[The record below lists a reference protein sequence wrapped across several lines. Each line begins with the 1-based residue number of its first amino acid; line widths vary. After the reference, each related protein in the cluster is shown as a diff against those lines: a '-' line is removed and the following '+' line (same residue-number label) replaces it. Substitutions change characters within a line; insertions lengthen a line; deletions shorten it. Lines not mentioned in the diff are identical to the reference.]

1 MHFAFQN
8 SVFDGPIFSAFNAS
22 VYCTTKKTHE
32 RESHIHAVESADKKG
47 RTFHPVISDRMKS
60 NSKVIHFPIEKS
72 IGKCIEKYIENFSL
86 KNALKNALKNRGFKT
101 NEKSTAR
108 RRKIVRAP
116 KIAMRQ
122 FPHANL

>member
-1 MHFAFQN
+1 
-8 SVFDGPIFSAFNAS
+8 
-22 VYCTTKKTHE
+22 
-32 RESHIHAVESADKKG
+32 
-47 RTFHPVISDRMKS
+47 MKS

-108 RRKIVRAP
+108 QRKIVRAP
-116 KIAMRQ
+116 KIAMR
-122 FPHANL
+122 